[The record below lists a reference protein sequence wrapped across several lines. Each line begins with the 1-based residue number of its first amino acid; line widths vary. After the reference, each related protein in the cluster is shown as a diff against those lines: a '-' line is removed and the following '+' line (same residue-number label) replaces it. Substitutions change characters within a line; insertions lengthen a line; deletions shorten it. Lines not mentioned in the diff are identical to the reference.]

1 MEEKNIQAHK
11 DYLKGMKCKDLAEKY
26 GVSVNT
32 IKSWKQLTHLKI
44 TSNKKS
50 HTDATSINF

>member
-1 MEEKNIQAHK
+1 MAKKYIQAHK
-11 DYLKGMKCKDLAEKY
+11 DYLKGMKYKDLAEKY

-32 IKSWKQLTHLKI
+32 IKSWKQLTHLKT